1 MNQSVDEYIK
11 IRDEHDPEGH
21 REMELCDMLK
31 ENYPDQWAIVLE
43 QEKNNEGQ
51 YDDGELTS
59 PGPLI
64 DYLLSDD
71 SGMDNGQ
78 LLEKIKSFFTSDS

>member
-1 MNQSVDEYIK
+1 MLQGNPSQNWATLK
-11 IRDEHDPEGH
+11 GPE
-21 REMELCDMLK
+21 
-31 ENYPDQWAIVLE
+31 DQEQCTHAKRQEEDYSE

-71 SGMDNGQ
+71 SGVDNGQ